1 MTMNSNFENDQTPP
15 DNVGDSNLS
24 ESLADMDLDP
34 GSSSEDKRS
43 RDDSE
48 VAEEETDQSSP
59 PTKRQ
64 RREEDDEDDD
74 EEEEVG
80 EDASEQQDVIEEDLD
95 GSQQRPILID
105 DVDQS
110 EDASQQHEMA
120 QDDVE
125 IGSSLENNVNSS
137 HGDEER
143 DNQEPLPLR
152 PVNTNTNSP
161 NPVADPAASPV
172 INPAAPAVSP
182 VAYSDD
188 VSMAEGSMIS
198 IDMPPP
204 DPNLPPVEA
213 HLSIAF
219 AASLQELSD
228 AQDYHEEAVM
238 LEVAARRR
246 RRRTER
252 NWRRYY
258 RLLCALRA
266 MRSSSTTPRPAWRTG
281 IRNQPDPGQFVTG
294 MEYIRHV
301 LSELYELSDDEE

>member
-80 EDASEQQDVIEEDLD
+80 EDASEQQQDVIEEDLD

-120 QDDVE
+120 QDDAE

-137 HGDEER
+137 HDDEER

-161 NPVADPAASPV
+161 NPVADPPAASPV
-172 INPAAPAVSP
+172 INPAAAAPAVSP

-198 IDMPPP
+198 IDIPP

-228 AQDYHEEAVM
+228 DAQDYHQAVM
-238 LEVAARRR
+238 LEV
-246 RRRTER
+246 TWCFEGYEVV
-252 NWRRYY
+252 YY
-258 RLLCALRA
+258 YYYSQAGVEDWY
-266 MRSSSTTPRPAWRTG
+266 P
-281 IRNQPDPGQFVTG
+281 
-294 MEYIRHV
+294 
-301 LSELYELSDDEE
+301 

>member
-1 MTMNSNFENDQTPP
+1 MITMNSNFENDQTPP

-74 EEEEVG
+74 DEEEVG
-80 EDASEQQDVIEEDLD
+80 EDASEQQQQQDVIEEDLD
-95 GSQQRPILID
+95 GSQQRPILTD

-120 QDDVE
+120 QDDAE

-137 HGDEER
+137 HDDEER

-161 NPVADPAASPV
+161 NPVADPTASPV
-172 INPAAPAVSP
+172 INPTTATTPTVSP

-198 IDMPPP
+198 IDIPPP

-228 AQDYHEEAVM
+228 AQDYHEEAVTSCFEGY
-238 LEVAARRR
+238 EVV
-246 RRRTER
+246 
-252 NWRRYY
+252 YY
-258 RLLCALRA
+258 YCYSQAGVED
-266 MRSSSTTPRPAWRTG
+266 W
-281 IRNQPDPGQFVTG
+281 DP
-294 MEYIRHV
+294 
-301 LSELYELSDDEE
+301 

>member
-1 MTMNSNFENDQTPP
+1 MNSDFENDQTPP
-15 DNVGDSNLS
+15 DNVGDPNLS

-48 VAEEETDQSSP
+48 VAGEETGQSSP

-64 RREEDDEDDD
+64 RREEDDEED
-74 EEEEVG
+74 EEVG
-80 EDASEQQDVIEEDLD
+80 KDASEQQQQDVIEEDLD

-120 QDDVE
+120 QNDDD

-137 HGDEER
+137 PHDEER

-152 PVNTNTNSP
+152 LANTNTNSP
-161 NPVADPAASPV
+161 NPA
-172 INPAAPAVSP
+172 AAPAVSP
-182 VAYSDD
+182 VAYSD
-188 VSMAEGSMIS
+188 VSIAEGSIIS
-198 IDMPPP
+198 IDMPPH
-204 DPNLPPVEA
+204 PNLPPVEEA
-213 HLSIAF
+213 NLSIV
-219 AASLQELSD
+219 AALQELSD
-228 AQDYHEEAVM
+228 AQDSHEAAM
-238 LEVAARRR
+238 LEAAA

-258 RLLCALRA
+258 RLLRALRA
-266 MRSSSTTPRPAWRTG
+266 MGSSTPRPAWRTG
-281 IRNQPDPGQFVTG
+281 IRNQPNPRRFVTG

>member
-64 RREEDDEDDD
+64 RREEDDDEDD
-74 EEEEVG
+74 EEVG

-137 HGDEER
+137 HDDEER

-161 NPVADPAASPV
+161 NPVASPV
-172 INPAAPAVSP
+172 INPAAAPAVSP

-198 IDMPPP
+198 IDMPP

-219 AASLQELSD
+219 AASLQELSDD

-252 NWRRYY
+252 NWMRYY

-266 MRSSSTTPRPAWRTG
+266 MRSSSTTIPRPAWRTG
-281 IRNQPDPGQFVTG
+281 IRNQPDPRQFVTG